1 MAVEQGQLIP
11 STGVA
16 LRGWLSDPHDR
27 LHSLWMEIGGGD
39 ICRTQIASRTFRED
53 VLKYLKIL
61 DRFPNYKSGYSIFE
75 PIKIRGGEAVTVKLH
90 ALVWNNG
97 VLKLLTSG
105 TILEPAPVGRL
116 IEPEAQA
123 GQPAQIQVA
132 QPADPEAQLRVL
144 LNEEPRFNPPAP
156 GSLVAVRSGDFAMA
170 VEKGLLLPS
179 TGVVLKGWLCD
190 PHDRLHSLWIEMD
203 GGTIMRTQIASRIFR
218 KDVLDELN
226 VLEQFPYYR
235 AGYSI
240 FEPVNV
246 GAGEAVP
253 VELHALVWNEGH
265 LKLLTSGTILR
276 PELSGSLNK
285 LLFELDGA
293 HAGGDLIA
301 RTARPFLVG
310 ISSLSNGSV
319 WRESRVAAPDHVTP
333 DFSIVMVV
341 DQNYQAL
348 LHFLASLEMCNSPAI
363 IEVIL
368 VFRSVEGEEYVN
380 RQIIEWRGT
389 SHFAFKTL
397 IPSRIISFG
406 CAANAGIKAS
416 NSHNVAVVSDEV
428 VPPDRDWITGYIN
441 QLQNDPKVVLIPQIV
456 TFDGKLHDLSRVFE
470 VSDMDDDD
478 HGRIALTKKNRL
490 VSGLL
495 DQGCGVV
502 LARADRLRECKFD
515 ESYSFMDVCLLDFLV
530 RASQNSDIQLKTL
543 AGEFTHIKLCK
554 SDAEHP
560 SARVWNLHA
569 LAGALESLVGDV

>member
-1 MAVEQGQLIP
+1 
-11 STGVA
+11 
-16 LRGWLSDPHDR
+16 
-27 LHSLWMEIGGGD
+27 
-39 ICRTQIASRTFRED
+39 
-53 VLKYLKIL
+53 
-61 DRFPNYKSGYSIFE
+61 
-75 PIKIRGGEAVTVKLH
+75 
-90 ALVWNNG
+90 
-97 VLKLLTSG
+97 
-105 TILEPAPVGRL
+105 
-116 IEPEAQA
+116 
-123 GQPAQIQVA
+123 
-132 QPADPEAQLRVL
+132 
-144 LNEEPRFNPPAP
+144 
-156 GSLVAVRSGDFAMA
+156 
-170 VEKGLLLPS
+170 
-179 TGVVLKGWLCD
+179 
-190 PHDRLHSLWIEMD
+190 
-203 GGTIMRTQIASRIFR
+203 MRTQIASRIFR
-218 KDVLDELN
+218 KDVLEELN
-226 VLEQFPYYR
+226 VLDQFPYYR

-397 IPSRIISFG
+397 IPSRAISFG

-428 VPPDRDWITGYIN
+428 VPPDRDWITGPIN

-502 LARADRLRECKFD
+502 LARADTLRECKFD